1 MYKLVLK
8 NKPNGIPFTNIIFY
22 DNQNRT
28 LPLGMDLSSRILVD
42 IQLNDLES
50 DKEFSFNYINFE
62 DENDEF
68 SKIEIK
74 TINVIECIIDE

>member
-1 MYKLVLK
+1 
-8 NKPNGIPFTNIIFY
+8 
-22 DNQNRT
+22 
-28 LPLGMDLSSRILVD
+28 MDLSSRILVD